1 MDEVFRVE
9 TQKKFRENEVP
20 PAERKLQLKKA
31 NPWFGQKFSVFA
43 KWIELCLVDI
53 QNSRKQVNLIANCIS
68 TFDCDT
74 ALLLPDIDSLTKH
87 K

>member
-31 NPWFGQKFSVFA
+31 NP
-43 KWIELCLVDI
+43 
-53 QNSRKQVNLIANCIS
+53 
-68 TFDCDT
+68 
-74 ALLLPDIDSLTKH
+74 
-87 K
+87 